1 MTNPFAGGFSGN
13 VVFGLMGA
21 IAGAGLSI
29 LLRRLGKIDHPF
41 SVAVWYNGAG
51 SIILILLVVAQA
63 DRALFVVPTDILRDL
78 ILLGI
83 VAAGLQLCITSAFRF
98 AEAVVI
104 SSMRYLQIPLA
115 AFVGFLMFDE
125 VMAPIEIAGA
135 AVVIGSCLFIAWRE
149 FIRARDRRELADGDA
164 V

>member
-1 MTNPFAGGFSGN
+1 M
-13 VVFGLMGA
+13 
-21 IAGAGLSI
+21 
-29 LLRRLGKIDHPF
+29 
-41 SVAVWYNGAG
+41 
-51 SIILILLVVAQA
+51 
-63 DRALFVVPTDILRDL
+63 
-78 ILLGI
+78 
-83 VAAGLQLCITSAFRF
+83 AAGLQLCITSAFRF